1 MELFERLEGR
11 LSRNDQTD
19 IASRLQSDNF
29 QCVGNIADTKQR
41 KRGAKG
47 KAALEAIVKAGA
59 ELLAERGYEGLTVQA
74 IAGRL
79 GISEGTPY
87 QYFSNK
93 AAIASAI
100 IDRWGDGFIELFET
114 ALADSASQTLAD
126 ASRAIVAAHLMAER
140 DSVASLPAVYE
151 LAPRLGLADHVKR
164 VAQQSENLIEM
175 RLRSHSNEIDDK
187 IDLATAAVSI
197 ELQLSGLAIRRSLR
211 PAEAPRLA
219 TSIATSITRQLQR
232 RG

>member
-1 MELFERLEGR
+1 MSARGNAVERQWEE
-11 LSRNDQTD
+11 TY
-19 IASRLQSDNF
+19 IASRLQPDNL
-29 QCVGNIADTKQR
+29 QCVGNTADTKER

-47 KAALEAIVKAGA
+47 KAAREAILKAGA

-93 AAIASAI
+93 AAIASAVV
-100 IDRWGDGFIELFET
+100 DLWCNGFIESFET
-114 ALADSASQTLAD
+114 ALANSTSQTLGE
-126 ASRAIVAAHLMAER
+126 ASHAIVSAHLKAQR
-140 DSVASLPAVYE
+140 SSVVSQAAVYE
-151 LAPRLGLADHVKR
+151 LAPRLGLTDHVKR
-164 VAQQSENLIEM
+164 VSQQSESLIEM
-175 RLRSHSNEIDDK
+175 YIRSNSKEIDGE

-197 ELQLSGLAIRRSLR
+197 ELQLSGLAFRSRLQ
-211 PAEAPRLA
+211 PAKAPRLA
-219 TSIATSITRQLQR
+219 TSVATSIARQLR